1 MPRPTPSPPLARIL
15 DALEER
21 HGAVRIGRAA
31 NAYDLIVRTNCGY
44 PASEAACAKG
54 YAALKATVGVSPA
67 AILRASKAKL
77 TTAMRQGGIVP
88 ELRAQR
94 LRDIAERTLELGGSL
109 RAILKEPLAA
119 ARRQLKKFPTIGDP
133 GADRILLFTRTA
145 PIAAIPS
152 NATQVPLRL
161 GFGKDAAGYV
171 VGYRTAQAAL
181 DAALPPTF
189 DARIRAYVLFKRHGQ
204 EVCKRA
210 RPACAQCPVRGDCA
224 YFARAGG

>member
-1 MPRPTPSPPLARIL
+1 VSRTKATPPVDRIL
-15 DALEER
+15 DALEKR
-21 HGAVRIGRAA
+21 YGPVRAGRAA
-31 NAYDLIVRTNCGY
+31 DPYELIVRANCGY

-54 YAALKATVGVSPA
+54 FAALKATIGASPR
-67 AILRASKAKL
+67 AILAAPKAKL
-77 TTAMRQGGIVP
+77 TSAMRAGGIVP

-94 LRDIAERTLELGGSL
+94 LREIAERTLELGGGL
-109 RAILKEPLAA
+109 RALLRKPLASV
-119 ARRQLKKFPTIGDP
+119 RRQLKKFPTIGDP

-161 GFGKDAAGYV
+161 GFGDADGSYA

-181 DAALPPTF
+181 DATLPPTF
-189 DARIRAYVLFKRHGQ
+189 EARIRAHVLLKQHGQ

-210 RPACAQCPVRGDCA
+210 RPACDRCPVTRDCA
-224 YFARAGG
+224 YFAKAP